1 MLLENVK
8 MDPLSLEN
16 KCPHV
21 LKAIMHLVHTLD
33 GHKRPFAHPT
43 KCLTLEYLL
52 ELARSKDHYV
62 LLISIVHNVP
72 SMGV

>member
-8 MDPLSLEN
+8 MDPLLLEN

-21 LKAIMHLVHTLD
+21 LKANMHLVQTLD

-43 KCLTLEYLL
+43 KGLTPEYRL
-52 ELARSKDHYV
+52 ELARSKDHSV
-62 LLISIVHNVP
+62 L
-72 SMGV
+72 